1 MQEKIKKRVLKEAN
15 MLVKNKMTIREL
27 ANTIGLS
34 KSTIHND
41 MRKRLIHINKELYLE
56 VNSLFIEHIKMIHY
70 IGGLST
76 QKKYKKNTI
85 K

>member
-1 MQEKIKKRVLKEAN
+1 MQEKLKKRVLKEAN

-41 MRKRLIHINKELYLE
+41 MRKRLRQINTEQDLE
-56 VNSLFIEHIKMIHY
+56 VNS
-70 IGGLST
+70 
-76 QKKYKKNTI
+76 
-85 K
+85 